1 MVASKS
7 RAAASRSRPAR
18 AFYSK
23 ALSEAERVDL
33 ANALKVEGLDE
44 EIAVLRL
51 RLLQAI
57 EERGEDIELMFKGA
71 NLLARLVATKYGL
84 SKGDSGE
91 LAAAIDRAVA
101 SLKEMLPEGPD
112 E

>member
-7 RAAASRSRPAR
+7 RVAAARFRPAR
-18 AFYSK
+18 AFYAK
-23 ALSEAERVDL
+23 ALSEAERLDL
-33 ANALKVEGLDE
+33 DYALKVEGLDQ

-57 EERGEDIELMFKGA
+57 EERPEDIELMFKGA
-71 NLLARLVATKYGL
+71 ALLSRLVATKYGL
-84 SKGDSGE
+84 SKDDSGE
-91 LAAAIDRAVA
+91 LAAAVDRAVA
-101 SLKEMLPEGPD
+101 SLKEMLPEASD